1 MVITYHEGTRVFE
14 MLGGEALA
22 RSRMNEKGNKRGEIF
37 KIVEFN
43 EFVNY

>member
-1 MVITYHEGTRVFE
+1 

-22 RSRMNEKGNKRGEIF
+22 RSRMNEKGNRRGEIF

>member
-1 MVITYHEGTRVFE
+1 
-14 MLGGEALA
+14 MLGDEALA
-22 RSRMNEKGNKRGEIF
+22 RLRMNEKGNRRDEIF